1 MDKTQRSAKQIS
13 HTQRLGRVEYY
24 RRLAKKLGVGPD
36 GNPVQVG
43 GGIFP
48 FSERARSQLRRRKI
62 YDQFHLATQK
72 NSK

>member
-24 RRLAKKLGVGPD
+24 KRLAKKLQAGPE
-36 GNPVQVG
+36 GNPVIVG
-43 GGIFP
+43 EGIFP
-48 FSERARSQLRRRKI
+48 FSERARSLLKRRKI
-62 YDQFHLATQK
+62 YDRFHLASQK